1 MENKDVKHLTNML
14 EAARGAVGFLQD
26 KTRADLDKDRQLTLS
41 LLKSLEMIGMAA
53 ARVSQAC
60 QNGCEPI
67 PWNQV
72 IEMKQEVVHTYW
84 EIDRDWVWDRVTK
97 DLPPLIEA
105 LETILASEAD

>member
-1 MENKDVKHLTNML
+1 MEKKDVKHLRNML
-14 EAARGAVGFLQD
+14 EAAKDGVGFS
-26 KTRADLDKDRQLTLS
+26 KTRTRTDLDRDRQLTLS

-53 ARVSQAC
+53 ARVSKAC

-67 PWNQV
+67 PWKQV

-84 EIDRDWVWDRVTK
+84 EIDRDWVWDRVTR

-105 LETILASEAD
+105 LENVLTSEQD